1 MNGLLSEAWG
11 VFTSTLF
18 FAWLVGNFI
27 WLAIVHSL
35 GNALGVSWLEVD
47 HALKVFSWSPTL
59 KEIHERDMKRGTGDP
74 EFSKNIKW

>member
-59 KEIHERDMKRGTGDP
+59 KEIHERDMKKGTGDP